1 MRTTRSAPSTR
12 RRRSRTAP
20 TTSSSGGRSARP
32 PTRGRRRKPSSAP
45 SRLFFPE
52 QLFQQALQEVV
63 GRRLRAVEKRLPA
76 ALDQEGR
83 EVLDL
88 QVAHLVGVVLGIEPG
103 EPGLRKAF
111 RQREEARAVL
121 GANVAPLGADAGH
134 LEFAE
139 WCNVVFIRLR
149 PCPICSM
156 HWPEWRESSHWHGS

>member
-1 MRTTRSAPSTR
+1 MTTTRSAPSTR

-32 PTRGRRRKPSSAP
+32 RTRARRRKPSSAP

-52 QLFQQALQEVV
+52 QLLQQALQEVV

-88 QVAHLVGVVLGIEPG
+88 QVAHPVGVVLGIEPG
-103 EPGLRKAF
+103 ETRLREALRQLEKPRPVF
-111 RQREEARAVL
+111 RADI
-121 GANVAPLGADAGH
+121 APLGADARH
-134 LEFAE
+134 LK
-139 WCNVVFIRLR
+139 
-149 PCPICSM
+149 
-156 HWPEWRESSHWHGS
+156 